1 MSVTDMRDLDF
12 YTFWQSFRTQP
23 ETKTRTSTRRVINLP
38 SLEDIHR
45 EIEIGIVRLS
55 SQKAVSRPAQRS
67 IGPPSWLTPVS
78 LMFSVIH
85 LRTIEQGNE
94 AAGGLFD
101 VENGRRTS

>member
-1 MSVTDMRDLDF
+1 MRDLDF

-23 ETKTRTSTRRVINLP
+23 ETKTRISTKRVINLP

-45 EIEIGIVRLS
+45 ETENGIVRLS
-55 SQKAVSRPAQRS
+55 SQKAVWRRA
-67 IGPPSWLTPVS
+67 VS

-101 VENGRRTS
+101 VENGRRPS